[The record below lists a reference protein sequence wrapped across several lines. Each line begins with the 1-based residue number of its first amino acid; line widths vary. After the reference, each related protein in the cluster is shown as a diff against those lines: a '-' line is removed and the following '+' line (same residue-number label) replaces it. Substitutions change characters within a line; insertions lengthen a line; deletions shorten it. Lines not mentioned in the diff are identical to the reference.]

1 MAAVRVAGEVLA
13 LFGAGSAGT
22 YLVADALMGTSMACY
37 LILWGVL
44 LCEHDV
50 ATNERSFVTC
60 FVLVGALLLVF
71 CALPLEVVRC
81 VLIVL
86 PVAELAC
93 YALGS
98 RQKLCAAEKPSPS
111 SQQMSSERDTA
122 AFVVLVVRTGIA
134 ITVVSLVWGMFAA
147 GSSETGVSASA
158 AFALGVLGAAAII
171 WLFTR
176 YSPSVGFVASASWV
190 LPVTAVG
197 LAVSTFEGTAAMLAA
212 CFLLAA
218 AHASFETIL
227 RLQIVRF
234 AQLAAHDRLWTVG
247 WGYAAI
253 MAGAFVGDSIATCFV
268 PHGEGIDATMAA
280 CVLAGLV
287 VISVFLFPASR
298 AMSGGGK
305 PEPPVANTGAGLTSD
320 AHERSL
326 RLAAAHG
333 LTARET
339 EVLAHLLEGRSR
351 PYIRDELT
359 ISISTVDTH
368 IRHIYAKVGVETRQ
382 ALIDASLR

>member
-1 MAAVRVAGEVLA
+1 
-13 LFGAGSAGT
+13 
-22 YLVADALMGTSMACY
+22 
-37 LILWGVL
+37 
-44 LCEHDV
+44 
-50 ATNERSFVTC
+50 
-60 FVLVGALLLVF
+60 
-71 CALPLEVVRC
+71 
-81 VLIVL
+81 
-86 PVAELAC
+86 
-93 YALGS
+93 
-98 RQKLCAAEKPSPS
+98 
-111 SQQMSSERDTA
+111 
-122 AFVVLVVRTGIA
+122 
-134 ITVVSLVWGMFAA
+134 
-147 GSSETGVSASA
+147 
-158 AFALGVLGAAAII
+158 
-171 WLFTR
+171 
-176 YSPSVGFVASASWV
+176 
-190 LPVTAVG
+190 
-197 LAVSTFEGTAAMLAA
+197 
-212 CFLLAA
+212 
-218 AHASFETIL
+218 
-227 RLQIVRF
+227 
-234 AQLAAHDRLWTVG
+234 
-247 WGYAAI
+247 

-305 PEPPVANTGAGLTSD
+305 PEPPVANTGEGLTSD